1 MKPWPNPNSLIYIPY
16 PRANLLKPLTAA
28 QTYIAHIWQYRPYGS
43 TGGGRL
49 NAGSGTLLK
58 ECCFRVRVMG
68 DVQMSN
74 RLKLKIARCGI
85 QNPGRFCLWN
95 RKSWTLELLFRF
107 FIYLFIFLDFWDQEK
122 HFILTSRFDNA
133 FQVFR
138 LQPTRTCSGLPNKR
152 SEHGGL
158 PWFLTSSRKVREIFV
173 FWVLY
178 AFSTLGDHRQLV
190 EWPAHFYFIK
200 LTCKFFMFQASIYH
214 TLPKTSDHF
223 FSSLY
228 FVGFDP
234 CFHSRV
240 LGWV

>member
-1 MKPWPNPNSLIYIPY
+1 MIPRPNPNSLIYIPS

-28 QTYIAHIWQYRPYGS
+28 HTYMAHIWQYRPFPPP
-43 TGGGRL
+43 GGV
-49 NAGSGTLLK
+49 NAGSGTLLKECWFKVRVRVRLGGCQWNAGSGSASWVEPEPGSGSIFSCK

-133 FQVFR
+133 FQVFPVCTTCTGSTIQSPQSTGSSWQ
-138 LQPTRTCSGLPNKR
+138 LQPTRDMQR
-152 SEHGGL
+152 S
-158 PWFLTSSRKVREIFV
+158 
-173 FWVLY
+173 
-178 AFSTLGDHRQLV
+178 
-190 EWPAHFYFIK
+190 
-200 LTCKFFMFQASIYH
+200 
-214 TLPKTSDHF
+214 PK
-223 FSSLY
+223 
-228 FVGFDP
+228 
-234 CFHSRV
+234 
-240 LGWV
+240 

>member
-1 MKPWPNPNSLIYIPY
+1 MTVP
-16 PRANLLKPLTAA
+16 PL
-28 QTYIAHIWQYRPYGS
+28 WQYR
-43 TGGGRL
+43 GGGGV

-58 ECCFRVRVMG
+58 ECCFRVRVRVRLGGCQWNAGSGSWVEPEPGSGSIFFCKECCFRVRVMG
-68 DVQMSN
+68 DEQMSN

-122 HFILTSRFDNA
+122 HFLLTSRFDNA
-133 FQVFR
+133 FQVFPVCTTCTGSTIQSPQSTGSSWR

-152 SEHGGL
+152 SEHGGS

-178 AFSTLGDHRQLV
+178 AFSSMGDDLQLV
-190 EWPAHFYFIK
+190 DWPRTF
-200 LTCKFFMFQASIYH
+200 L
-214 TLPKTSDHF
+214 
-223 FSSLY
+223 LY
-228 FVGFDP
+228 
-234 CFHSRV
+234 
-240 LGWV
+240 

>member
-1 MKPWPNPNSLIYIPY
+1 MK
-16 PRANLLKPLTAA
+16 RGVGVGVVGGAE
-28 QTYIAHIWQYRPYGS
+28 
-43 TGGGRL
+43 TGVWVYL
-49 NAGSGTLLK
+49 FCK
-58 ECCFRVRVMG
+58 ECCFRVKVMG

-133 FQVFR
+133 FQVFPVCTTCTGSTIQSPQSTGSSWR

-178 AFSTLGDHRQLV
+178 AFSSMGDDLQLV
-190 EWPAHFYFIK
+190 EWPRTF
-200 LTCKFFMFQASIYH
+200 L
-214 TLPKTSDHF
+214 
-223 FSSLY
+223 LY
-228 FVGFDP
+228 
-234 CFHSRV
+234 
-240 LGWV
+240 